1 MVYCDVED
9 VYSGGE
15 CVDFI
20 FVFYFLQVDGS
31 VFIIGYDDFVVR
43 GNGNVLNLKKRSF
56 IIMYL
61 YNFIK
66 MFFFLFYNLML
77 IDFFWFK
84 YR

>member
-31 VFIIGYDDFVVR
+31 VFVIGYDDFVVR
-43 GNGNVLNLKKRSF
+43 GNGNVLNLKKKKF
-56 IIMYL
+56 Y
-61 YNFIK
+61 YYVFK
-66 MFFFLFYNLML
+66 MFFFLFYYLML

>member
-43 GNGNVLNLKKRSF
+43 GNGNVLNLKEERRRF
-56 IIMYL
+56 Y
-61 YNFIK
+61 YNFIIK
-66 MFFFLFYNLML
+66 FFCFLLFNGY
-77 IDFFWFK
+77 
-84 YR
+84 

>member
-20 FVFYFLQVDGS
+20 FVFYFLQVYGS

-43 GNGNVLNLKKRSF
+43 GNGNVLNLKEKKEVLLLCIYIILLECFFFYF
-56 IIMYL
+56 II
-61 YNFIK
+61 
-66 MFFFLFYNLML
+66 
-77 IDFFWFK
+77 
-84 YR
+84 

>member
-20 FVFYFLQVDGS
+20 FVFYFLQVYGS

-43 GNGNVLNLKKRSF
+43 GNGNVLNLKEKKEVLLLCIYIILLKCFFFYF
-56 IIMYL
+56 II
-61 YNFIK
+61 
-66 MFFFLFYNLML
+66 
-77 IDFFWFK
+77 
-84 YR
+84 